1 MHWDEGF
8 QQLVQRGQPCRRCE
22 FGLHIQFLPNR
33 AIASFSTAHDG
44 DDAKPDVSA
53 MQNATEG
60 SVALHTTIFGNQ
72 TGCKTPCTP
81 MQNTIFN
88 PLISAK
94 GFF

>member
-1 MHWDEGF
+1 
-8 QQLVQRGQPCRRCE
+8 
-22 FGLHIQFLPNR
+22 
-33 AIASFSTAHDG
+33 
-44 DDAKPDVSA
+44 